1 MVWLVHTLLRFA
13 QKVCCVQ
20 DGQRKPNLT
29 MFRQRFLQF
38 INSCPLL
45 LLASVI

>member
-13 QKVCCVQ
+13 QTVCVQ
-20 DGQRKPNLT
+20 DEQRKPNLA

>member
-13 QKVCCVQ
+13 QKVCVQ
-20 DGQRKPNLT
+20 DGQRRPNLT
-29 MFRQRFLQF
+29 MICQRVLQF

-45 LLASVI
+45 LLAFVI